1 MYTNFKANS
10 NMSPNSNHSSVSP
23 EFPRASSPSARVA
36 VLQVNV
42 RSCGYPPAVV
52 CDTWHNVSA
61 APDTIVPC
69 HYSRTNSSLA
79 ITDLDPEADTR
90 DLLTSLLVPIV
101 ICIIST
107 LILLLL
113 HCRPACCTLCH
124 QDKDRWAWENKSSV
138 LTLIMQCQLTGYRIC
153 QT

>member
-1 MYTNFKANS
+1 MYTHTPHYNFKDNNFIYCIIS
-10 NMSPNSNHSSVSP
+10 GSP
-23 EFPRASSPSARVA
+23 EFPRPSSPSARVA
-36 VLQVNV
+36 VLQVNI
-42 RSCGYPPAVV
+42 RSCGYPPTVM

-61 APDTIVPC
+61 APDTVVPC

-90 DLLTSLLVPIV
+90 DLLTSLLVPII

-113 HCRPACCTLCH
+113 HCRDTCCSCCS
-124 QDKDRWAWENKSSV
+124 QDGWVWEHYFV
-138 LTLIMQCQLTGYRIC
+138 
-153 QT
+153 